1 MNANPIP
8 VVRTAV
14 PKPRSKQGEHVPS
27 IETIAVIGS
36 GYMGGGIAQVFAKAG
51 FSVLIAD
58 QGADVAAAASER
70 LVTEA
75 RGFEEQ
81 GLFEAGAA
89 EAIERNLVAA
99 VSVEDAA
106 SRVDLI
112 IEAVF
117 EDIAVKTEVLQRV
130 SAVARREAIIGTNTS
145 TISVNTLKPAVEHPE
160 RFMNIHFF
168 NPAPFIPGA
177 ELVASDET
185 DDAVV
190 EAVVAALTRAGKRP
204 AVVGCTPGMV
214 VNRIQYAM
222 LREAF
227 RVVEEGV
234 ASMEAVDTLVRNSL
248 GFRLGLLG
256 PFAIVDQAGVDVYKS
271 SFDILENAFGDRMS
285 TPPSLTDAVAAGIN
299 GTKAGKGLLGTY
311 GDEEL
316 SAIKEYR
323 DNAYVRMQSLQNEL
337 GAPPSARAAT
347 AES

>member
-1 MNANPIP
+1 M
-8 VVRTAV
+8 
-14 PKPRSKQGEHVPS
+14 PS
-27 IETIAVIGS
+27 IETIAVVGS

-58 QGADVAAAASER
+58 QSADVATAAHAR

-75 RGFEEQ
+75 RDFEEK
-81 GLFEAGAA
+81 GLFEPGAA
-89 EAIERNLVAA
+89 DAVASNLAA
-99 VSVEDAA
+99 AASVEDAA
-106 SRVDLI
+106 SRADLI

-117 EDIAVKTEVLQRV
+117 ENIDVKTDVLQRV
-130 SAVARREAIIGTNTS
+130 SAAARPDAIIGTNTS
-145 TISVNTLKPAVEHPE
+145 TISVNTLKPAVTHPE

-185 DDAVV
+185 DEAVV
-190 EAVVAALTRAGKRP
+190 EAVVEALTRAGKRP
-204 AVVGCTPGMV
+204 AVVGDTPGMV

-234 ASMEAVDTLVRNSL
+234 ASMDAVDTLVRNSF

-271 SFDILENAFGDRMS
+271 CFGILEDAFGDRMS
-285 TPPSLTDAVAAGIN
+285 TPETLTEAVAAGTN
-299 GTKAGKGLLGTY
+299 GTKVGRGLLGTY
-311 GDEEL
+311 GEAEL
-316 SAIKEYR
+316 AAIKAYR

-347 AES
+347 DAGTEAATV

>member
-1 MNANPIP
+1 M
-8 VVRTAV
+8 
-14 PKPRSKQGEHVPS
+14 PS
-27 IETIAVIGS
+27 IETIAVVGS

-58 QGADVAAAASER
+58 QSADVATAAHAR

-75 RGFEEQ
+75 RDFEEK
-81 GLFEAGAA
+81 GLFEPGAA
-89 EAIERNLVAA
+89 DAVASNLAA
-99 VSVEDAA
+99 AASVEDAA
-106 SRVDLI
+106 SRADLI

-117 EDIAVKTEVLQRV
+117 ENIDVKTDVLQRV
-130 SAVARREAIIGTNTS
+130 SAAARPDAIIGTNTS
-145 TISVNTLKPAVEHPE
+145 TISVNTLKPAVTHPE

-185 DDAVV
+185 DEAVV
-190 EAVVAALTRAGKRP
+190 EAVVEALTRAGKRP
-204 AVVGCTPGMV
+204 AVVGDTPGMV

-234 ASMEAVDTLVRNSL
+234 ASMDAVDTLVRNSF

-271 SFDILENAFGDRMS
+271 CFGILEDAFGDRMS
-285 TPPSLTDAVAAGIN
+285 TPESLTEAVAAGTN
-299 GTKAGKGLLGTY
+299 GTKVGRGLLGTY
-311 GDEEL
+311 GEAEL
-316 SAIKEYR
+316 AAIKAYR

-347 AES
+347 DAGTEAATV

>member
-1 MNANPIP
+1 
-8 VVRTAV
+8 
-14 PKPRSKQGEHVPS
+14 VPS
-27 IETIAVIGS
+27 IETIAVVGS

-58 QGADVAAAASER
+58 QSADVATAAHAR

-75 RGFEEQ
+75 RDFEEK
-81 GLFEAGAA
+81 GLFEPGAA
-89 EAIERNLVAA
+89 DAVASNLAA
-99 VSVEDAA
+99 AASVEDAA
-106 SRVDLI
+106 SRADLI

-117 EDIAVKTEVLQRV
+117 ENIDVKTDVLQRV
-130 SAVARREAIIGTNTS
+130 SAAARPDAIIGTNTS
-145 TISVNTLKPAVEHPE
+145 TISVNTLKPAVTHPE

-185 DDAVV
+185 DEAVV
-190 EAVVAALTRAGKRP
+190 EAVVEALTRAGKRP
-204 AVVGCTPGMV
+204 AVVGDTPGMV

-234 ASMEAVDTLVRNSL
+234 ASMDAVDTLVRNSF

-271 SFDILENAFGDRMS
+271 CFGILEDAFGDRMS
-285 TPPSLTDAVAAGIN
+285 TPESLTEAVAAGTN
-299 GTKAGKGLLGTY
+299 GTKVGRGLLGTY
-311 GDEEL
+311 GEAEL
-316 SAIKEYR
+316 AAIKAYR

-347 AES
+347 DAGTEAATV

>member
-1 MNANPIP
+1 
-8 VVRTAV
+8 
-14 PKPRSKQGEHVPS
+14 VPS

-58 QGADVAAAASER
+58 QSAEVAAAAHRR

-75 RGFEEQ
+75 RGFEEK
-81 GLFEAGAA
+81 GLFEQGAA
-89 EAIERNLVAA
+89 LAIETNLVAA
-99 VSVEDAA
+99 GSVEDAA
-106 SRVDLI
+106 SRADLV

-117 EDIAVKTEVLQRV
+117 ENIDVKTEVLKRI
-130 SAVARREAIIGTNTS
+130 SAAARPETIIGTNTS
-145 TISVNTLKPAVEHPE
+145 TISVNTLKPAVTHPE

-185 DDAVV
+185 DEAVV
-190 EAVVAALTRAGKRP
+190 EAVVEALTRAGKRP
-204 AVVGCTPGMV
+204 AVVGDTPGMV

-234 ASMEAVDTLVRNSL
+234 ASMDAVDTLVRNSF
-248 GFRLGLLG
+248 GFRLGLMG

-271 SFDILENAFGDRMS
+271 CFGILENAFGDRMS
-285 TPPSLTDAVAAGIN
+285 TPDTLTDAVAAGLN
-299 GTKAGKGLLGTY
+299 GTKVGKGLLGTY
-311 GDEEL
+311 GDEQL
-316 SAIKEYR
+316 AAIKEYR
-323 DNAYVRMQSLQNEL
+323 DNAYVRMASLQNEL
-337 GAPPSARAAT
+337 GAPPSAVPAAEALT
-347 AES
+347 AVG